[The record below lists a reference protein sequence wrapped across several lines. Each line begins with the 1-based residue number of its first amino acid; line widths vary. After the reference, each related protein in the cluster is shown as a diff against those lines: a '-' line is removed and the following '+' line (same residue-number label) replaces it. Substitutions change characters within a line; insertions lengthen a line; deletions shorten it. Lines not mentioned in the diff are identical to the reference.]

1 MLFSV
6 GVFLALVLNL
16 LQVQR
21 NVTLFPPDVIS
32 SIFSSAWWVPPCCG
46 SASGKG
52 ARRRRTRLR
61 LSSLDTFDPMDEHL
75 SRLRLFPSCISTI
88 RTSRLFLLSAVIGLL
103 YPCID
108 RCLGKPHKF
117 KREWSSVMRCV
128 AVFVGINHASAVSFS
143 FCQSAV
149 SRPHSAEP

>member
-1 MLFSV
+1 MLFFV

-32 SIFSSAWWVPPCCG
+32 SIFSSVWWVPPSCG
-46 SASGKG
+46 MASA
-52 ARRRRTRLR
+52 
-61 LSSLDTFDPMDEHL
+61 M
-75 SRLRLFPSCISTI
+75 
-88 RTSRLFLLSAVIGLL
+88 IGML

-108 RCLGKPHKF
+108 RRLGEPHKF

-128 AVFVGINHASAVSFS
+128 AVFVGINHASAVSFNKGS
-143 FCQSAV
+143 FLLLLLKNKLLYQCFTRLINTEAG
-149 SRPHSAEP
+149 E